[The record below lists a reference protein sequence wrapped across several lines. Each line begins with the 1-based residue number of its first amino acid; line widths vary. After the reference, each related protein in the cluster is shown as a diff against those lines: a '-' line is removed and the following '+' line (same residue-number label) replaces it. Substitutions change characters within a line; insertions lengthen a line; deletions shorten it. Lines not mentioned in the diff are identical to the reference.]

1 MLTASEAR
9 KGTKLESNDNLRTF
23 IKEVEARIRRAMEQG
38 KTSCHFGGMDEYL
51 KDYEYQAKVE
61 FLRRGFSF
69 KPRGYIEGVYQK
81 TQEICW

>member
-1 MLTASEAR
+1 
-9 KGTKLESNDNLRTF
+9 
-23 IKEVEARIRRAMEQG
+23 MEQG